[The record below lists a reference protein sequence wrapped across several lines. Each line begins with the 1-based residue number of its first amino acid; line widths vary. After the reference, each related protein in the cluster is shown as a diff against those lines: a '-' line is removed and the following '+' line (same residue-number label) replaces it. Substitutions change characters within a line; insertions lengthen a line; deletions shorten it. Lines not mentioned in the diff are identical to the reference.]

1 MALPRRVLDGMQE
14 LLHKEPEKLV
24 KTVQSC
30 LDFLTEHGMVTTMK
44 LPPLAVGV
52 HPSNR
57 DGCGVN
63 PSDVHELI
71 DNISGVGWVDS
82 KVNGIAVEVEDSHRN
97 FNQQICLAAAGA
109 LGTVDSMALKAVTL
123 CGSHTNY
130 ALRLIVQEAFYKAAT
145 TGITFKVLNKE
156 VARQWPDLLPMIQ
169 QYGNASLQKQEH
181 ELQML
186 CRLHALYV
194 AQHAK
199 GGAVSFAEIKR
210 KALQSRPPCAAAVPA
225 LYSFVLKASGG
236 STGELLKE
244 TERFVRQRCSSARS
258 LGADLWE
265 VLAHEPKGFASSGS
279 LALFR
284 HAMVKLAYSSKKMGK
299 AECKKM
305 FSQDIKR
312 DVVTADALMNE
323 LRSLARHHADPSTP
337 QVFIAQG
344 LTDQMLA
351 SFAIKLRLPDEKLY
365 ESFDEICH
373 DFVLVLR
380 HMTGQPVPSRWEAGL
395 KEEEKAKVKES
406 DSQASLRELKEDG
419 TFKDPAKVLAEM
431 GFPVGSHIRRK
442 SDKTEAVITEV
453 VEDNVKVSIDGG
465 FFKVLQDLA
474 QYATSQSWNYE
485 ASLTAAK
492 ITLELE
498 DLSKKYKQDQWHALE
513 LQLKPGKVLQVVQP
527 IQKHKLI
534 LAPTTSKVMFK
545 WEGVPAAG
553 VKVETDWEDACSF
566 FLLADS
572 KLPGDDEPEDPK
584 DCSFCPYFSVEK
596 TSKEDE
602 SNMEVFWAHGRDST
616 LRFPLL
622 RNTRKLETGERLM
635 IWQEKVSQAVEPL
648 AAASP
653 AKRPAPE
660 GGRAKKRS
668 K

>member
-1 MALPRRVLDGMQE
+1 MQE
-14 LLHKEPEKLV
+14 V
-24 KTVQSC
+24 
-30 LDFLTEHGMVTTMK
+30 
-44 LPPLAVGV
+44 A
-52 HPSNR
+52 
-57 DGCGVN
+57 
-63 PSDVHELI
+63 HE
-71 DNISGVGWVDS
+71 G
-82 KVNGIAVEVEDSHRN
+82 
-97 FNQQICLAAAGA
+97 GA
-109 LGTVDSMALKAVTL
+109 LTQDGKLSLSL
-123 CGSHTNY
+123 
-130 ALRLIVQEAFYKAAT
+130 VQKHDQAFYKAAT

-194 AQHAK
+194 AQQAK

-265 VLAHEPKGFASSGS
+265 VLDHEPKGFASSGS

-465 FFKVLQDLA
+465 FFKVSIKESTVFVFFQDVFHLMEF
-474 QYATSQSWNYE
+474 Y
-485 ASLTAAK
+485 
-492 ITLELE
+492 
-498 DLSKKYKQDQWHALE
+498 LSHAMV
-513 LQLKPGKVLQVVQP
+513 G
-527 IQKHKLI
+527 HKGS
-534 LAPTTSKVMFK
+534 AFNSCNHMSMF
-545 WEGVPAAG
+545 PM
-553 VKVETDWEDACSF
+553 SM
-566 FLLADS
+566 S
-572 KLPGDDEPEDPK
+572 
-584 DCSFCPYFSVEK
+584 
-596 TSKEDE
+596 
-602 SNMEVFWAHGRDST
+602 
-616 LRFPLL
+616 
-622 RNTRKLETGERLM
+622 
-635 IWQEKVSQAVEPL
+635 
-648 AAASP
+648 
-653 AKRPAPE
+653 
-660 GGRAKKRS
+660 
-668 K
+668 

>member
-1 MALPRRVLDGMQE
+1 MPRHVMSD
-14 LLHKEPEKLV
+14 LHK
-24 KTVQSC
+24 
-30 LDFLTEHGMVTTMK
+30 
-44 LPPLAVGV
+44 
-52 HPSNR
+52 
-57 DGCGVN
+57 
-63 PSDVHELI
+63 
-71 DNISGVGWVDS
+71 
-82 KVNGIAVEVEDSHRN
+82 
-97 FNQQICLAAAGA
+97 
-109 LGTVDSMALKAVTL
+109 
-123 CGSHTNY
+123 
-130 ALRLIVQEAFYKAAT
+130 
-145 TGITFKVLNKE
+145 
-156 VARQWPDLLPMIQ
+156 
-169 QYGNASLQKQEH
+169 SLQSK
-181 ELQML
+181 
-186 CRLHALYV
+186 HAISWTQLM
-194 AQHAK
+194 
-199 GGAVSFAEIKR
+199 
-210 KALQSRPPCAAAVPA
+210 
-225 LYSFVLKASGG
+225 
-236 STGELLKE
+236 
-244 TERFVRQRCSSARS
+244 
-258 LGADLWE
+258 
-265 VLAHEPKGFASSGS
+265 
-279 LALFR
+279 R
-284 HAMVKLAYSSKKMGK
+284 HNT
-299 AECKKM
+299 
-305 FSQDIKR
+305 QDI
-312 DVVTADALMNE
+312 MNGMW
-323 LRSLARHHADPSTP
+323 ATFTP
-337 QVFIAQG
+337 
-344 LTDQMLA
+344 
-351 SFAIKLRLPDEKLY
+351 RPE
-365 ESFDEICH
+365 
-373 DFVLVLR
+373 
-380 HMTGQPVPSRWEAGL
+380 
-395 KEEEKAKVKES
+395 
-406 DSQASLRELKEDG
+406 RE
-419 TFKDPAKVLAEM
+419 
-431 GFPVGSHIRRK
+431 
-442 SDKTEAVITEV
+442 
-453 VEDNVKVSIDGG
+453 
-465 FFKVLQDLA
+465 VLQDLA